1 MGPKIYQKIWGWE
14 KKRKG
19 FQCNQTPASSSSSF
33 PSRLQKC
40 QRYWN
45 YIHWFLKV
53 FNFQF
58 PHFSCFRSRMISRW
72 MSFDK
77 RFSFKSSPREWKRLS
92 RVQGSQ
98 FYWTFFCCCIFKIF
112 FVKRSKQK
120 GGIKNKIHWR
130 QTTFRFAF
138 LFLSFRFLFWRFHFL
153 FLSFL
158 FFLPFYSHL
167 SSHRSKRN
175 SGIIKIETPPR
186 QTKFPLPDLV
196 FYPFEVCICICTV
209 YFLCQT
215 LSFIRLRWTIIST
228 NIINKVDQSK
238 KKLWMNQMLYWI

>member
-1 MGPKIYQKIWGWE
+1 MPRSSQYKSEASVFCIKGRRGWCRSTFATSRRERPGDYNSREISKELRKNKSGPKKLPKDLRLK

-45 YIHWFLKV
+45 YIHWSNRRFLKV

-58 PHFSCFRSRMISRW
+58 PHFSCFSCIRSRMISRW

-77 RFSFKSSPREWKRLS
+77 RFSFKSSPREWKMRS

-120 GGIKNKIHWR
+120 GGIKI
-130 QTTFRFAF
+130 
-138 LFLSFRFLFWRFHFL
+138 
-153 FLSFL
+153 
-158 FFLPFYSHL
+158 
-167 SSHRSKRN
+167 
-175 SGIIKIETPPR
+175 
-186 QTKFPLPDLV
+186 
-196 FYPFEVCICICTV
+196 
-209 YFLCQT
+209 
-215 LSFIRLRWTIIST
+215 
-228 NIINKVDQSK
+228 
-238 KKLWMNQMLYWI
+238 